1 MISPSPGP
9 NTHPD
14 QTPDHTGT
22 SAYVKPEYLVAI
34 GASAGGL
41 DALEKLVA
49 GLAIDSDAAFVI
61 IQHLSP
67 DYKSM
72 MDTLLA
78 RHTRMSVVVV
88 HDNMPLMPNR
98 IHLIPPGALMHVE
111 NDRLRL
117 TPKEPRVNT
126 LPVDVFFQ
134 SAARSWGQR
143 CVGIILSG
151 TGSDGTRGVL
161 AVNESGGFSIAQD
174 PSDAAFDG
182 MPRSAISTGLIDEVL
197 PVESIPIR
205 LMAHVFRGASESV
218 TDSARIGLPSRSDS
232 SSSEAALAGILHL
245 LQQLTGVDFREYK
258 PATVVRRIERR
269 MTVRQVSSIQDYLD
283 LLKDDRTEA
292 QTLGHEILIPV
303 TSFFRD
309 VDAFDILETQII
321 APLVAARAS
330 GQPIRVWCAG
340 VSTGEEPYS
349 IAMLFLEAFETQK
362 RWPSLKI
369 FATDV
374 DPINVESAASGSF
387 PESIEAEISP
397 ERLNRFFQKRG
408 HRYVVKNELRQQIV
422 FARHNLLVD
431 PPFTRMDLVVCR
443 NTLIYFK
450 PNAQSSALRRLHYA
464 LTQGAHLF
472 LGPSESLADL
482 NTDFKILSA
491 RFKLWQV
498 VRTATSPL
506 DLHRQSGP
514 PMRAGVHTPRLMQAR
529 PARLSK
535 NAIDLGFDSL
545 LKRFGPPPS
554 VLVNAAHELVHVYGD
569 VTPFIKIRDG
579 LVSLDIARMLLEPLV
594 PIVSALFFK
603 CAREGD
609 IISSDVIRLHAPQ
622 LEPDGS
628 QEADMIRLT
637 AIPAGDLDGINYM
650 LLVFETVDTPS
661 TDQHHQFVDI
671 SQETADRIQALE
683 HELAMTRENL
693 QATIEELETANEE
706 LQATNE
712 EMMASNEELQ
722 SSNEELQSVNEEL
735 NTVNAEYQ
743 EKIEILNR
751 INADLD
757 NLTKVVATSTLFVDE
772 TLALVRFSEEA
783 AGIFRLRDSD
793 LGRPLGDLNHSLDYP
808 DLIDDLTRTLQTGA
822 LLEKRVSSTLDARH
836 FVIRMLPY
844 NIPSTAA
851 RGLVISL
858 VEVTE
863 LHQAVERLQDVV
875 NALAENVAVL
885 DEHGTIVMVNNA
897 WIQFARNNG
906 NDQLTRSGPG
916 DNYLQICQD
925 AAKADMTAAQAYE
938 GIRRVLSGQI
948 EHFQMTYPCHSPQ
961 SRRWFA
967 MYANRLHSER
977 AGAVISHIDITIARQ
992 QQPDA

>member
-1 MISPSPGP
+1 MSPGP
-9 NTHPD
+9 NLQTDRKPD
-14 QTPDHTGT
+14 QTANAPP
-22 SAYVKPEYLVAI
+22 VRPEYLIAI

-49 GLAIDSDAAFVI
+49 GLAIDSGAAFVI

-72 MDTLLA
+72 MDTLLS

-88 HDNMPLMPNR
+88 HDNMPLLPNR
-98 IHLIPPGALMHVE
+98 IHLIPPGSLMHVDD
-111 NDRLRL
+111 DRLRL

-134 SAARSWGQR
+134 SAARTWGNR
-143 CVGIILSG
+143 CVGVILSG
-151 TGSDGTRGVL
+151 TGSDGTRGIL
-161 AVNESGGFSIAQD
+161 TINELGGFSIAQE

-182 MPRSAISTGLIDEVL
+182 MPRSAISTGLVDEVL
-197 PVESIPIR
+197 PVESIPAR
-205 LMAHVFRGASESV
+205 LMAHVLRGAFESV
-218 TDSARIGLPSRSDS
+218 GAATRSDAPVTS
-232 SSSEAALAGILHL
+232 DKSTSEGALAGILHL
-245 LQQLTGVDFREYK
+245 LHQLTGVDFREYK

-269 MTVRQVSSIQDYLD
+269 MTVRQVSDVHDYLE

-309 VDAFDILETQII
+309 VDAFDILESQII
-321 APLVAARAS
+321 APLVANRQS

-340 VSTGEEPYS
+340 VSTGEEAYS
-349 IAMLFLEAFETQK
+349 IALLFLETFEKQK

-374 DPINVESAASGSF
+374 NQINVENAASGNY

-397 ERLNRFFQKRG
+397 ERLSRFFQKRG
-408 HRYVVKNELRQQIV
+408 HRYVVKSELRQTIV

-450 PNAQSSALRRLHYA
+450 PQAQSSALRRLHYA
-464 LTQGAHLF
+464 LTQDAHLF
-472 LGPSESLADL
+472 LGPSESLAEL
-482 NTDFKILSA
+482 STDFKILSA

-514 PMRAGVHTPRLMQAR
+514 QVRTGVQPPRLMQPR

-535 NAIDLGFDSL
+535 SAIDIGFESL
-545 LKRFGPPPS
+545 LKSFGPPPS

-569 VTPFIKIRDG
+569 VSPFLRIRDG
-579 LVSLDIARMLLEPLV
+579 QVSLDISRMLLEPLI

-603 CAREGD
+603 CARESD
-609 IISSDVIRLHAPQ
+609 AISSDVIRLRGPLAKEQPPHPAPE
-622 LEPDGS
+622 LV
-628 QEADMIRLT
+628 RLT

-650 LLVFETVDTPS
+650 LLVFETIDTS
-661 TDQHHQFVDI
+661 DTDQNRLSVDV

-783 AGIFRLRDSD
+783 ASIFRLRETD
-793 LGRPLGDLNHSLDYP
+793 LGRPLGDLNHSLDYSELMQ
-808 DLIDDLTRTLQTGA
+808 DLSRTLETGA
-822 LLEKRVSSTLDARH
+822 MLEKRVSSTLDSRH

-858 VEVTE
+858 VEITE
-863 LHQAVERLQDVV
+863 LHQAVERLQNVV
-875 NALAENVAVL
+875 DALAESVAVL
-885 DEHGTIVMVNNA
+885 DENGNIVMVNDA
-897 WIQFARNNG
+897 WIRFGQANG
-906 NDQLTRSGPG
+906 NDTLMRSGPG
-916 DNYLQICQD
+916 DNYLEACQD
-925 AAKADMTAAQAYE
+925 AAKTDTAARQAYD
-938 GIRRVLSGQI
+938 GIRKVLRGQA
-948 EHFQMTYPCHSPQ
+948 EHFQMTYPCHSPET
-961 SRRWFA
+961 RRWFI
-967 MYANRLHSER
+967 MYANRLHSDQS
-977 AGAVISHIDITIARQ
+977 GAVISHIDITGAYQ
-992 QQPDA
+992 QKQPDL